1 MAVYLSPFGGV
12 GAQFFGNTGA
22 PLTGG
27 KIYTYAAGTT
37 TPLVTYTTYA
47 GNVAHTNP
55 IILDSA
61 GRVSAGGEIWLD
73 ITKSYKFVLTTSTDV
88 LIGTW
93 DNIGGPSTLIF
104 TVDDFS
110 GNGSTT
116 SFTLTSAPAGNDA
129 TFVYVNGVYQNKNTY
144 NVLGNTLT
152 FSTAPPLN
160 STIEITYLPLVQ
172 NININDFVGNGLTT
186 AFTLTA
192 APYNENSTF
201 VFINGV
207 YQQKTTYSVVGQTLT
222 FLTAP
227 PANSSIE
234 IIST

>member
-1 MAVYLSPFGGV
+1 MAVYLSPFGGA
-12 GAQFFGNTGA
+12 GAQFFNNTGS

-37 TPLVTYTTYA
+37 TPLATYTTYT

-73 ITKSYKFVLTTSTDV
+73 VAKSYKFVMTTSTDV

-93 DNIGGPSTLIF
+93 DNIGGPSSLVF
-104 TVDDFS
+104 VVDDFS
-110 GNGSTT
+110 GNGVATA
-116 SFTLTSAPAGNDA
+116 FTLSASPASKDA

-144 NVLGNTLT
+144 SVSGTGLT
-152 FSTAPPLN
+152 FSSAPPLN
-160 STIEITYLPLVQ
+160 STIEVTYLQIVQ
-172 NININDFVGNGLTT
+172 SINVNDFTGNGSTT
-186 AFTLTA
+186 AFTLTVT
-192 APYNENSTF
+192 PYNENSTF

-207 YQQKTTYSVVGQTLT
+207 YQQKTTYSIAGQTLT